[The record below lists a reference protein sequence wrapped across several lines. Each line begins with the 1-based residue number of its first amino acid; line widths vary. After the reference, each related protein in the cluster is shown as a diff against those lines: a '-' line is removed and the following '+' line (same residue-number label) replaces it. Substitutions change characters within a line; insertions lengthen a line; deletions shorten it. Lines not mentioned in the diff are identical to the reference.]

1 MNTTD
6 QAIVSTLIGR
16 RVDAVTGSDNEAR
29 IVLDDGRSLLLH
41 GSDGCG
47 GCSNGLVA
55 FTPHPESLDGGII
68 MSATIEDSVTR
79 TEDAIDATLFVWVD
93 DERLPLLDI
102 EGYDN
107 GWYGLGY
114 AVRVLA
120 PGETLSLEE
129 AEDLRTDAC
138 LMPGVTVEQR
148 QQAQKGPHTMTVQ
161 GPPPR
166 LAPTPGG

>member
-6 QAIVSTLIGR
+6 QTITSTLIGR
-16 RVDAVTGSDNEAR
+16 RVDAVTGSGNEAR
-29 IVLDDGRSLLLH
+29 IVLDDGRTLLLH

-47 GCSNGLVA
+47 GCSNGFVD

-68 MSATIEDSVTR
+68 MSATIEDSVPR

-93 DERLPLLDI
+93 DKRLPLLDI

-114 AVRVLA
+114 AIRVLA
-120 PGETLSLEE
+120 PGKRLSYEE

-138 LMPGVTVEQR
+138 LMPGVTAE
-148 QQAQKGPHTMTVQ
+148 
-161 GPPPR
+161 
-166 LAPTPGG
+166 